1 MLKDIFR
8 GVARNTAIM
17 LVQQIVTWASTFLL
31 LIFLPRYLGPV
42 EYGRLFLVVSVSGIF
57 LHVVNYGG
65 SLALAKDVA
74 RDRPATD
81 RLLSEAL
88 GLRVVLAGASLAGL
102 IAFSLVARYDGEV
115 LLMMLI
121 AGVSLFFDGAITC
134 WYAAFQGNEQLRY
147 TSLAVIA
154 KRSFIS
160 LAGVGALLAGAK
172 ALGMVII
179 LSLGTVLNL
188 LMLILNAKVI
198 VSSIPPLHTRNVT
211 QQLRAGLPYFLL
223 TTFSAVYYRI
233 DAVMLSKMSPEA
245 VVGWYGA
252 AYRLFDSFGFLPYL
266 ITVALYP
273 VLSRLWQSDG
283 DVHRRA
289 FQKSL
294 EYLTIFGI
302 PLCIGAIAFGEN
314 LVHTFFGAGV
324 FAPSVILL
332 QVLSA
337 GLLVLYVD
345 MLFGTVLL
353 SSDMQKRQSIIALT
367 AIPLNI
373 GLNLLF
379 IPYTQQQYANGGI
392 GAAAATVVTEL
403 CIMISL
409 LVLVHKR
416 GFMEGFRFRVVGK
429 GVVAGLLMA
438 GSIFLLQ
445 GSLPWLVSA
454 LLSVVVYGCAALL
467 LRAFHVSEVVL
478 LAKAMKVRSFSTT
491 KPDL

>member
-31 LIFLPRYLGPV
+31 LLFLPRYLGPV

-57 LHVVNYGG
+57 QHLVNYGG

-74 RDRPATD
+74 RDRLATGG
-81 RLLSEAL
+81 LLSGAL

-102 IAFSLVARYDGEV
+102 MVFSLAARYDEDV
-115 LLMMLI
+115 LLLMLI

-147 TSLAVIA
+147 TSLAVIV

-179 LSLGTVLNL
+179 LSLGSVLNL
-188 LMLILNAKVI
+188 LMLIFNAKVI
-198 VSSIPPLHTRNVT
+198 VATVPPLRVRNVT

-266 ITVALYP
+266 VTVALYP

-283 DVHRRA
+283 DAHRRA
-289 FQKSL
+289 FQKTLESL
-294 EYLTIFGI
+294 IILGV
-302 PLCIGAIAFGEN
+302 PLCIGAIAFGEK
-314 LVHTFFGAGV
+314 LVHLFYGAAA
-324 FAPSVILL
+324 FEPSVILL

-353 SSDMQKRQSIIALT
+353 SSDMQKRQSIIALA

-373 GLNLLF
+373 GLNLLL

-392 GAAAATVVTEL
+392 GAATATVVTEL

-409 LVLVHKR
+409 LVLVRKR
-416 GFMEGFRFRVVGK
+416 GLLEGFRFQVMGK
-429 GVVAGLLMA
+429 GIVAGVLMA
-438 GSIFLLQ
+438 GSILLLQ
-445 GSLPWLVSA
+445 GRLPWFVSA
-454 LLSVVVYGCAALL
+454 LLSAVVYGCAALL
-467 LRAFHVSEVVL
+467 LRALQVSDVVL